1 MSKKENQSKHFLAH
15 IPSTDPNA
23 TLVVEYEVRARVVL
37 QTSTYGVRTLPTL
50 FFLSKLQ
57 MEFAKIQDL
66 DLVSGV
72 LFAPADVTAK
82 NACYLNVAN
91 CSALA
96 ISVMNQEARR

>member
-1 MSKKENQSKHFLAH
+1 MKSE
-15 IPSTDPNA
+15 
-23 TLVVEYEVRARVVL
+23 LVEFCRQVL
-37 QTSTYGVRTLPTL
+37 YGMGTLPTS
-50 FFLSKLQ
+50 FWLSKLQ

-82 NACYLNVAN
+82 NACYLDVAN

-96 ISVMNQEARR
+96 IPVMNQEARR